1 MTATGLPGLFDEL
14 SFGGEWRRYQKAAI
28 AAFERDRA
36 AGRRRTHIVA
46 PPGSGKTLVGVEL
59 VRRIGRRALVLTPNS
74 AVQMQW
80 PRTLRQFGSPAD
92 VGRTAGPEPAFPISV
107 MTYQSL
113 CQLEDPEVA
122 VGRVA
127 AGRWEA
133 ERAKATGLDVE
144 AVQQERYDGAA
155 AERRSREIARITAAV
170 KREIARGEH
179 AGVELADLLSST
191 AKGRVAA
198 LQAARVG
205 VVVLDECHHLASMWG
220 YVVRAVL
227 DALGTEDVHVIGLT
241 ATPPSD
247 LTGDETELYAE
258 LLGPVDFTVPTPA
271 VVRDGHLAP
280 YQELAWLTEPLAS
293 ERAWLAEHDTRFKEL
308 ITALHEDVE
317 SPYSFPAWVIT
328 RVRERRRSADDET
341 QVPWEEF
348 QRARPAL
355 ARAGVRF
362 LGSAG
367 LALPEGAP
375 RGEAYRRSPDLDDW
389 LVLLEDYAL
398 RCLHASPDGDAAGRY
413 EAVAAALSELG
424 FRLTRQGIRRGTSE
438 VDRLLTGS
446 QAKALGLVEVMAAEM
461 ESRGDALRALVL
473 CDAELAEAKPAASLE
488 GVLDPAAGSARH
500 ALIALGADGRTA
512 PLRPLVVSG
521 RGLRCLPADADVLLE
536 ALVEQAE
543 EHLALPDWEAVPDG
557 VLISLRAS
565 GAEWVPRAWVEL
577 ATRVLESGVCGA
589 LIGTRALL
597 GEGWD
602 CPAVNCLVDLT
613 VATTGVSVQQMR
625 GRSLRLDPGDPGK
638 LASNWDIVC
647 VAPDLTRGSA
657 DYERFV
663 RKHLHLYA
671 PADDGEIE
679 AGPSHVH
686 PELSPFAPPSADR
699 FGDVNRAMLARSAD
713 RDEARAR
720 WRLGEPYRGADL
732 RTLVVRP
739 RDTADGVRGSDPLTP
754 AQVRGSD
761 PLTISQRTPLAVAGA
776 GLVAAVAGIVAAG
789 VAGLA
794 ALVGRGRRPRVG
806 RAATGPREPAPA
818 ARAAARPRGAC
829 RGGRLPRAGRAQRRG
844 GRLARD
850 RAAGVGLPAL
860 RAHRGDAGGER
871 AVRGRARRARRRV
884 RRAALPRRPP
894 AARPGRR
901 GRRPARARARAAP
914 AVPGPPPSGAGR
926 PGAPQGPRRGVRARL
941 APPPRPV
948 RARLHAA
955 VRRGPS
961 RPRRGG
967 RRGRRLRDARA
978 RRLGLVPASAS
989 THGWRPDHRRRRA
1002 YRASVS

>member
-1 MTATGLPGLFDEL
+1 VTATALPGLFDEL
-14 SFGGEWRRYQKAAI
+14 AFGGTWRRYQKAAI

-36 AGRRRTHIVA
+36 NGHRRTHIVA

-80 PRTLRQFGSPAD
+80 PRALRQFGSPAD
-92 VGRTAGPEPAFPISV
+92 VGRTAGWVGTDSAFPIAC

-113 CQLEDPEVA
+113 CQLDDPEVA
-122 VGRVA
+122 LGRVA

-133 ERAKATGLDVE
+133 ERAAATGVDVE
-144 AVQQERYDGAA
+144 VVRGERYEGAA
-155 AERRSREIARITAAV
+155 AERRAREIARITAGV

-179 AGVELADLLSST
+179 AGVELADLLSAT
-191 AKGRVAA
+191 AKARVAA
-198 LQAARVG
+198 LQAGRVG

-227 DALGTEDVHVIGLT
+227 DELGGEDVHVIGLT

-280 YQELAWLTEPLAS
+280 YQELAWLTEPLDS

-308 ITALHEDVE
+308 VTALHDDVE
-317 SPYSFPAWVIT
+317 SAHSLPTWAIT
-328 RVRERRRSADDET
+328 RVRERRRSADDDA
-341 QVPWEEF
+341 QVPWDEF

-367 LALPEGAP
+367 LALPHGAP
-375 RGEAYRRSPDLDDW
+375 HGEAYRRAPDLEDW

-398 RCLHASPDGDAAGRY
+398 RCLHPSSEREAAERY
-413 EAVAAALSELG
+413 ESIAAALAELG

-438 VDRLLTGS
+438 VDRLLTSS
-446 QAKALGLVEVMAAEM
+446 QAKALGLVEVLAAEM

-473 CDAELAEAKPAASLE
+473 CDAELAEAKPDRLLA
-488 GVLDPAAGSARH
+488 GVLDPAAGTARQ
-500 ALIALGADGRTA
+500 ALVAVGADGRTA

-521 RGLRCLPADADVLLE
+521 RGLRCLPADADVLLA
-536 ALVEQAE
+536 ALLEQAE

-557 VLISLRAS
+557 VLISLRSS

-613 VATTGVSVQQMR
+613 VAATGVSVQQMR
-625 GRSLRLDPGDPGK
+625 GRSLRLDPGDPQK

-686 PELSPFAPPSADR
+686 PELSPFAPPPVER
-699 FGDVNRAMLARSAD
+699 FADVNRAMLARAAG
-713 RDEARAR
+713 RDEARER

-732 RTLVVRP
+732 RTLVARP
-739 RDTADGVRGSDPLTP
+739 RSQGGQTPLKPDREFGSGGGAAAGDRGALPLEGGQTP
-754 AQVRGSD
+754 RKA
-761 PLTISQRTPLAVAGA
+761 PPISQRVPLAVAVA
-776 GLVAAVAGIVAAG
+776 VLLVAVAATVVVG
-789 VAGLA
+789 VVGLA
-794 ALVGRGRRPRVG
+794 ALAVAAGGLGWAALRLRR
-806 RAATGPREPAPA
+806 ARERLPLVLPLDGA
-818 ARAAARPRGAC
+818 ARAIADAYRELGELSDAAAAS
-829 RGGRLPRAGRAQRRG
+829 LVIEPRASGYLRCLLAEATPEESARFAAALDELAGVSDGPRYLVTRPLPDPGAGAATLLGRVLVRRPPFPVG
-844 GRLARD
+844 HHPVPADLAR
-850 RAAGVGLPAL
+850 RK
-860 RAHRGDAGGER
+860 ER
-871 AVRGRARRARRRV
+871 AEAFARAWSHHLGPATLVFTQRSDEGRRARAEAAAEDGGYETLV
-884 RRAALPRRPP
+884 RD
-894 AARPGRR
+894 
-901 GRRPARARARAAP
+901 
-914 AVPGPPPSGAGR
+914 VW
-926 PGAPQGPRRGVRARL
+926 V
-941 APPPRPV
+941 
-948 RARLHAA
+948 
-955 VRRGPS
+955 
-961 RPRRGG
+961 
-967 RRGRRLRDARA
+967 
-978 RRLGLVPASAS
+978 
-989 THGWRPDHRRRRA
+989 
-1002 YRASVS
+1002 

>member
-1 MTATGLPGLFDEL
+1 VTATALPGLFDEL
-14 SFGGEWRRYQKAAI
+14 AFGGTWRRYQKAAI

-36 AGRRRTHIVA
+36 NGHRRTHIVA

-80 PRTLRQFGSPAD
+80 PRALRQFGSPAD
-92 VGRTAGPEPAFPISV
+92 VGRTAGPEPAFPIAC

-113 CQLEDPEVA
+113 CQLDDPEVA
-122 VGRVA
+122 LGRVA

-133 ERAKATGLDVE
+133 ERAAATGVDVE
-144 AVQQERYDGAA
+144 SVRNERYDGAA
-155 AERRSREIARITAAV
+155 AERRAREIARITAGV

-179 AGVELADLLSST
+179 AGVELADLLSAT
-191 AKGRVAA
+191 AKARVAA
-198 LQAARVG
+198 LQAGRVG

-227 DALGTEDVHVIGLT
+227 DELGGEDVHVIGLT

-247 LTGDETELYAE
+247 LTGEETELYAE

-280 YQELAWLTEPLAS
+280 YQELAWLTEPLDS

-308 ITALHEDVE
+308 VTALHEDVE
-317 SPYSFPAWVIT
+317 GPHSFPAWVIT
-328 RVRERRRSADDET
+328 RVRERRRSAEDDA

-362 LGSAG
+362 LASAG
-367 LALPEGAP
+367 LGLPDGAP
-375 RGEAYRRSPDLDDW
+375 HGEAYRRPPDLEDW

-398 RCLHASPDGDAAGRY
+398 RCLHPSAEREAAERY
-413 EAVAAALSELG
+413 EAVAAALAELG

-438 VDRLLTGS
+438 VDRLLTSS
-446 QAKALGLVEVMAAEM
+446 QAKALGLVEVLAAEM

-473 CDAELAEAKPAASLE
+473 CDAELAEAKPDRLLA
-488 GVLDPAAGSARH
+488 GVLDPAAGTARQ
-500 ALIALGADGRTA
+500 ALMAVGADGRTA

-521 RGLRCLPADADVLLE
+521 RGLRCLPADADLLLE
-536 ALVEQAE
+536 ALLAQAQ
-543 EHLALPDWEAVPDG
+543 EHLSLPEWEAVPDG
-557 VLISLRAS
+557 VLISLRSS

-577 ATRVLESGVCGA
+577 ATRVLESGVSGA

-613 VATTGVSVQQMR
+613 VAATGVSVQQMR
-625 GRSLRLDPGDPGK
+625 GRSLRLDPGDPQK
-638 LASNWDIVC
+638 LASNWDVVC

-686 PELSPFAPPSADR
+686 PELSPFAPPPAAR
-699 FGDVNRAMLARSAD
+699 FADVNRAMLDRAAG

-732 RTLVVRP
+732 RTLVARP
-739 RDTADGVRGSDPLTP
+739 RTKGGQTPLKDQGLEFGSAGGSAGAERGAFALEGGQTPLKVP
-754 AQVRGSD
+754 
-761 PLTISQRTPLAVAGA
+761 PISQRVPLAVAAAGALVAVAATIAVGIVGLA
-776 GLVAAVAGIVAAG
+776 GLAVAAG
-789 VAGLA
+789 GLGSA
-794 ALVGRGRRPRVG
+794 AFRLRR
-806 RAATGPREPAPA
+806 ARERLPVVLPLDGA
-818 ARAAARPRGAC
+818 ARAVAAAYRELGELSDAAAASLVIEPRTSGYLRCVLTEATPEESARFADALDELAGVSDAPRYLVTRPLPDPSAGVATLL
-829 RGGRLPRAGRAQRRG
+829 GRVLVRRPPFPVRHHPVPADLARRKERAQAF
-844 GRLARD
+844 AR
-850 RAAGVGLPAL
+850 AWGHHLGPATL
-860 RAHRGDAGGER
+860 VFTQRSDEG
-871 AVRGRARRARRRV
+871 RRARAEAAAEDGGYETLV
-884 RRAALPRRPP
+884 RD
-894 AARPGRR
+894 
-901 GRRPARARARAAP
+901 
-914 AVPGPPPSGAGR
+914 VW
-926 PGAPQGPRRGVRARL
+926 V
-941 APPPRPV
+941 
-948 RARLHAA
+948 
-955 VRRGPS
+955 
-961 RPRRGG
+961 
-967 RRGRRLRDARA
+967 
-978 RRLGLVPASAS
+978 
-989 THGWRPDHRRRRA
+989 
-1002 YRASVS
+1002 